1 MNASPTP
8 EPSSD
13 PNRGITRQQVQAQQA
28 SAHEHWFDAVRAHQ
42 LAPPDAGFSARLAR
56 LAEAA
61 EEQTRAYRLIERF
74 GGRTRPVPGARA
86 AVQPP
91 PELRPDS
98 GRRGPRDLWARF
110 DAGVLALGEALEN
123 GSNVRIA
130 HAYEDLG
137 AVLAHL
143 AKAAE
148 VPSPGKR
155 ASAQRATDTRD
166 AGAA

>member
-1 MNASPTP
+1 MNSSPSP
-8 EPSSD
+8 ESSSD
-13 PNRGITRQQVQAQQA
+13 QHREVTRQEAQAQQS
-28 SAHEHWFDAVRAHQ
+28 SAHKQWFDAVRAHQ
-42 LAPPDAGFSARLAR
+42 LAPPDAGFSARLSK
-56 LAEAA
+56 LAKAA
-61 EEQTRAYRLIERF
+61 EEQASAYGLIERF

-98 GRRGPRDLWARF
+98 GRRGPHDLWARF

-130 HAYEDLG
+130 RAYEDLS
-137 AVLAHL
+137 AVLAQL

-148 VPSPGKR
+148 LPQPRKAR
-155 ASAQRATDTRD
+155 QRA
-166 AGAA
+166 AS